1 MTQMPQAFSDPSYVH
16 GGVLSS
22 RLCAGAS
29 EFRTVLR
36 NLVQILGLDE
46 TAPRIRDGGVISK
59 SRIPYFISQS
69 KQGTAKPA
77 RDPAK
82 SWVEA
87 TARAPAK
94 PWVEATAR
102 APATSRVEATARAP
116 AARVRPEN

>member
-1 MTQMPQAFSDPSYVH
+1 MSTAAFSHPDCVQT
-16 GGVLSS
+16 
-22 RLCAGAS
+22 AS

-46 TAPRIRDGGVISK
+46 TAPRIRHGGVISK

-69 KQGTAKPA
+69 KQGAA
-77 RDPAK
+77 GIRVLICWYVA
-82 SWVEA
+82 A
-87 TARAPAK
+87 TAQAPAK

>member
-1 MTQMPQAFSDPSYVH
+1 MSTAAFSHPDCVQT
-16 GGVLSS
+16 
-22 RLCAGAS
+22 AS

-87 TARAPAK
+87 TARAPA
-94 PWVEATAR
+94 
-102 APATSRVEATARAP
+102 
-116 AARVRPEN
+116 ARVRPEN